1 MSRGDPMSEQIM
13 IQGEIEAVAMSEGAG
28 AEVRRLFPTRR
39 QRHVD
44 PFVLLDEFTVKPT
57 AGFPDHAHGGFEAV
71 TYMLEG
77 AFRHR
82 DDLGNDEIVSA
93 GGVQRFTAGKRLVH
107 AELPGTGE
115 TSHGLQLWVNL
126 PQRLKEIEPDYQPV
140 PSDEI
145 PEREDDGVRIRTVV
159 GEGSPVE
166 LHTEV
171 RYVDVTVGPEGI
183 FKDRIPAEWNGLV
196 YVLDG
201 EVALNERK
209 VGRGKALIF
218 RGGGAL
224 QAAAQ
229 ETSRFVLIAGAPHEE
244 PIRQRGSFVA

>member
-1 MSRGDPMSEQIM
+1 MSESIR
-13 IQGEIEAVAMSEGAG
+13 IEREIEAVAMSEGAG

-39 QRHVD
+39 QQHVD

-57 AGFPDHAHGGFEAV
+57 AGFPDHPHGGFEAV

-107 AELPGTGE
+107 AELPGTEE

-145 PEREDDGVRIRTVV
+145 PEKEEDGVRIRTVV
-159 GEGSPVE
+159 GQGSPVA
-166 LHTEV
+166 LHTAV
-171 RYVDVTVGPEGI
+171 RYVDVTVEPEAV
-183 FKDRIPAEWNGLV
+183 FRDTIPEDWNGFV
-196 YVLDG
+196 YVLEG

-209 VGRGKALIF
+209 VARGKALTF

-224 QAAAQ
+224 RATAP

-244 PIRQRGSFVA
+244 TIRQRGSFVR

>member
-1 MSRGDPMSEQIM
+1 MSKQI
-13 IQGEIEAVAMSEGAG
+13 EIDRVVEAIAMSEGAG

-39 QRHVD
+39 QQHVD

-57 AGFPDHAHGGFEAV
+57 AGFPEHPHGGFEAV

-82 DDLGNDEIVSA
+82 DDLGNDEMVSA
-93 GGVQRFTAGKRLVH
+93 GGVQRFTAGRRMVH
-107 AELPGTGE
+107 AELPGTEE

-126 PQRLKEIEPDYQPV
+126 PQRLKKLEPDYQPV

-145 PEREDDGVRIRTVV
+145 PEREENGVRVRTVV
-159 GEGSPVE
+159 GGGSPVK
-166 LHTEV
+166 LHTVV
-171 RYVDVTVGPEGI
+171 RYMDVTVGSEGV
-183 FKDRIPAEWNGLV
+183 FTDQIPVDWNGLV

-201 EVALNERK
+201 EVQLENK
-209 VGRGKALIF
+209 SLGRGKAAIF
-218 RGGGAL
+218 RGGGEVRAV
-224 QAAAQ
+224 AMEA
-229 ETSRFVLIAGAPHEE
+229 SRFVVISGAPHDE